1 MMSPSF
7 TFHNVVNYFLRFMRV
22 ITPLIVVFSAQPVL
36 AAEDS
41 PCRVDLIFASKDG
54 GSLANYV
61 LTLQVKNTTGR
72 NINGVSVLYKDM
84 SEAIIGNTF
93 LQCGSETQAIKP
105 GGYGEC
111 ARTIQSV
118 DASYINSF
126 GVEKWTETVND
137 QLQKLNQISFC
148 EVLGFSY

>member
-1 MMSPSF
+1 M
-7 TFHNVVNYFLRFMRV
+7 
-22 ITPLIVVFSAQPVL
+22 FSAGAVL

-84 SEAIIGNTF
+84 SEAIIGIHFCSVAAKHKPSN
-93 LQCGSETQAIKP
+93 QA
-105 GGYGEC
+105 
-111 ARTIQSV
+111 V
-118 DASYINSF
+118 M
-126 GVEKWTETVND
+126 VNVPERY
-137 QLQKLNQISFC
+137 KA
-148 EVLGFSY
+148 